1 MREIL
6 FIPSFL
12 FLCLFFVFLSSV
24 SIAQDIV
31 SEQKLQKAG
40 YLLSVES
47 VRLKILRADLIKIR
61 KKIIV
66 LNGLDNP
73 QLIHITSLI
82 DHIFLAET
90 IFAYESLL
98 LKTLNNLEEN
108 KKKEQYS
115 FHYLRLKESTLNRLY
130 LNYKSTQSNIG
141 NIENKEILRL
151 AEESK
156 DAMLR
161 ALKEI
166 NNSIS
171 ILGNQTKSTP

>member
-1 MREIL
+1 MIFCNAAL
-6 FIPSFL
+6 ICVL
-12 FLCLFFVFLSSV
+12 LASV
-24 SIAQDIV
+24 SIAQDIA
-31 SEQKLQKAG
+31 SEQSLQKAG

-47 VRLKILRADLIKIR
+47 ARLKILRTDLLKIR

-73 QLIHITSLI
+73 QIIHITSLI
-82 DHIFLAET
+82 EHILLAET

-108 KKKEQYS
+108 KKKEQYN

-130 LNYKSTQSNIG
+130 LNFKSTQSNIAK
-141 NIENKEILRL
+141 IDNKEILQL
-151 AEESK
+151 AEKSK

-161 ALKEI
+161 ALQEI
-166 NNSIS
+166 KKSIT
-171 ILGNQTKSTP
+171 ILGNQTKNTP